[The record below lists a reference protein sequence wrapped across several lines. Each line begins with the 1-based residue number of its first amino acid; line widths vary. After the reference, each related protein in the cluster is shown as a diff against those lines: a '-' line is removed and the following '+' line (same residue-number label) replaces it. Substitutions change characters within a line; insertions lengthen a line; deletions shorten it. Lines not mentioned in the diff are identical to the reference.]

1 MIQSSEKPSA
11 SPSAAAGASTEPGKP
26 YVRLARPEDYPQ
38 IEKVARRAYIADP
51 MPMYLGAISSPI
63 TPEDRKADDV
73 ESLFHFL
80 IGIGRCFGGRTTVVA
95 IPTSNPS
102 DGTAS
107 LEKIA
112 AVCLWMPPRCRANP
126 WSTVKLFK
134 SGIWRPLKAW
144 GPRVIK
150 RLGFEFEDIVNTKF
164 QKIFREKG
172 NGQKHDDAWYLQVVC
187 TDPDEQG
194 KGFLSMLVREGFA
207 HAPNANL
214 YLEASTPKA
223 RDRYAHL
230 GFQLE
235 TPARIGKGRADSLG
249 YKAKGE
255 KATGFD
261 VYLMVKWGSS

>member
-1 MIQSSEKPSA
+1 MNYDIRTTTGEYGDRPLFELYTFLTLSDVFTVAHFIDTLLFWIIPLTSHTSVDLAMIQSSEKPSA

-51 MPMYLGAISSPI
+51 MPMYLGAISSVSQNFTAFNPARLSSSCPHSHLTDYSLCVYSLISQPI

-150 RLGFEFEDIVNTKF
+150 VRKL
-164 QKIFREKG
+164 
-172 NGQKHDDAWYLQVVC
+172 
-187 TDPDEQG
+187 
-194 KGFLSMLVREGFA
+194 FLLHG
-207 HAPNANL
+207 
-214 YLEASTPKA
+214 
-223 RDRYAHL
+223 
-230 GFQLE
+230 G
-235 TPARIGKGRADSLG
+235 G
-249 YKAKGE
+249 YRC
-255 KATGFD
+255 
-261 VYLMVKWGSS
+261 

>member
-1 MIQSSEKPSA
+1 MIQTSEKPST
-11 SPSAAAGASTEPGKP
+11 SAAAGASSEPGKP

-38 IEKVARRAYIADP
+38 IEKMARRAFINDP
-51 MPMYLGAISSPI
+51 MPMYLAANPSPI
-63 TPEDRKADDV
+63 TAEDRKADDV

-80 IGIGRCFGGRTTVVA
+80 IGIGRYFGGRTTVVA
-95 IPTSNPS
+95 IPTANPS
-102 DGTAS
+102 ATDGAAT
-107 LEKIA
+107 EKIA
-112 AVCLWMPPRCRANP
+112 AMCLWMPPKCRANP

-144 GPRVIK
+144 GPRMIK
-150 RLGFEFEDIVNTKF
+150 RLAFEFEDIANTKF
-164 QKIFREKG
+164 GSIFKEKG
-172 NGQKHDDAWYLQVVC
+172 NGQKPDDAWYLQVVC

-194 KGFLSMLVREGFA
+194 KGFLSMLIREGFA

-261 VYLMVKWGSS
+261 VYLMVKWGPS